1 MTGRRLTISRYSRP
15 VPLWVLLVAI
25 ILTASFTAGLTVLPG
40 ILSPKPDFALSL
52 TSDPLMVFT
61 QNQFGNS
68 TNIIVDSVRNFTG
81 IVSLQW
87 TTPNGL
93 SLDLYGGTT
102 QILLGKTGTS
112 VLSVV
117 GRTVGNYTVV
127 IAASS
132 GTIGHS
138 ANLAV
143 RVTNLTMTPNP
154 LSLTIARGSSA
165 TSTISLTSVNGFDS
179 DLYASS
185 GAYSM
190 DGSGYWNIPD
200 NTITTNVT
208 PYISTVPPDGTVQ
221 VVLNVAVGQSSTI
234 GQRQILVQM
243 SLATVKLRVTIALTV
258 I

>member
-1 MTGRRLTISRYSRP
+1 MTTSRYSRP
-15 VPLWVLLVAI
+15 VPLWVLLVAV
-25 ILTASFTAGLTVLPG
+25 ILTASVTAGLTVLPG
-40 ILSPKPDFALSL
+40 ILSPKPDFAVSL
-52 TSDPLMVFT
+52 ASNPLIVFT

-68 TNIIVDSVRNFTG
+68 TDLIVNSLRNFTG

-93 SLDLYGGTT
+93 MVGLSLGTI

-112 VLSVV
+112 VLSIV

-127 IAASS
+127 VTASS
-132 GTIGHS
+132 GTIAHS
-138 ANLAV
+138 TNLAV
-143 RVTNLTMTPNP
+143 RVTNLTMTPKP
-154 LSLTIARGSSA
+154 SSLTIERGSSG
-165 TSTISLTSVNGFDS
+165 TSTISLASVNGFDS

-190 DGSGYWNIPD
+190 DGSGDWNVPD

-208 PYISTVPPDGTVQ
+208 PYISSVPLDGTAQ
-221 VVLNVAVGQSSTI
+221 ALLNVAVGQSSTV

-243 SLATVKLRVTIALTV
+243 SLATVKLKITIPLT
-258 I
+258 IP